1 MMSKDRRG
9 LAVLMDAML
18 FLVVLTV
25 LCACLLMPN
34 ASLKE
39 DWQVIPIKDYHTVML
54 GGEVPG
60 GDGSAMSQT
69 SLSSFIIMTAQD
81 GDLSALEMERL
92 GMAVNGTLHEIEN
105 MGLSSWWTLSVDG
118 EEHVFGQQDSSETA
132 SIYVDRR
139 VLSEEPHIVCT
150 LTVSV

>member
-1 MMSKDRRG
+1 
-9 LAVLMDAML
+9 
-18 FLVVLTV
+18 
-25 LCACLLMPN
+25 
-34 ASLKE
+34 
-39 DWQVIPIKDYHTVML
+39 ML

-81 GDLSALEMERL
+81 DDLSVFEMERL
-92 GMAVNGTLHEIEN
+92 GMAVNGTLQEIEN

-118 EEHVFGQQDSSETA
+118 EEHVFGQQDQSGAA

-139 VLSEEPHIVCT
+139 VLSEEPRIVCT